1 MSFFLSLIWF
11 LFVFCLGGVCFVVA
25 AAWGAWH
32 FLQNIEK
39 KSEAKK
45 KALLL
50 QRTQE
55 IAAESVRDLT
65 ISFS

>member
-1 MSFFLSLIWF
+1 M
-11 LFVFCLGGVCFVVA
+11 VA